1 MEYILG
7 LIILSIGLIYLI
19 CKRSKMFLHMVQLEG
34 YNSDNFKKWI
44 RNNKERA
51 YKLGKDDSPVKKPL
65 VFTQRATRLFRT
77 NAIISSAFLLAAIL
91 YYILS
96 PSIWAFILVP
106 V

>member
-19 CKRSKMFLHMVQLEG
+19 CKIQDVLHMVQLEG

-65 VFTQRATRLFRT
+65 
-77 NAIISSAFLLAAIL
+77 SLLRGL
-91 YYILS
+91 LG
-96 PSIWAFILVP
+96 F
-106 V
+106 